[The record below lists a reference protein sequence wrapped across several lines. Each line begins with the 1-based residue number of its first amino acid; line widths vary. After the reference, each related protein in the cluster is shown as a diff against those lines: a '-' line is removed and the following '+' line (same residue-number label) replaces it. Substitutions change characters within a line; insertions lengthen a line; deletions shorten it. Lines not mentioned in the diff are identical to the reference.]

1 MTTQEK
7 LTPEYIASIAKT
19 LIEEELAELI
29 RDYGN
34 EQADEAAYWAD
45 KK

>member
-1 MTTQEK
+1 MTTGE

-19 LIEEELAELI
+19 ITEEELAELI

-34 EQADEAAYWAD
+34 EQADNASY
-45 KK
+45 